1 MSKQSLATQARR
13 AIKSCDKSA
22 LLNIVGN
29 YMDEYASMSH
39 ETRETEL
46 SERAATVETL
56 TAQLQDAREAR
67 KVADNA
73 VREARELIGA
83 IRESVSFRQDQKDI
97 TAKQA
102 CVLLGML
109 KADGTPNVNA
119 WGVMRKRMKDAA
131 AQAPVEKAE
140 RAAKREADAANR
152 EADAVAKLSYVAMAD
167 RLILAMHGEW
177 NEDLT
182 TAITSL
188 SSALTTLRSQN
199 LITV

>member
-1 MSKQSLATQARR
+1 MANQSIASKARR
-13 AIKSCDKSA
+13 AIKGCDKGA
-22 LLNIVGN
+22 LLDIVGS
-29 YMDEYASMSH
+29 YMKDYVAMSH
-39 ETRETEL
+39 ETREKDL

-83 IRESVSFRQDQKDI
+83 IRESVSYRQDQKDI

-102 CVLLGML
+102 CALLGML
-109 KADGTPNVNA
+109 KPDGTPNVND
-119 WGVMRKRMKDAA
+119 WGVMRKRLKDAA

-140 RAAKREADAANR
+140 RAAKRAQDSAKR
-152 EADAVAKLSYVAMAD
+152 EADAIAKLTYTAMAD

-188 SSALTTLRSQN
+188 ASALADIHNRN
-199 LITV
+199 MVAA